1 MIDPTIIRPE
11 IPLEDFFAV
20 FMSSALVILL
30 GLGYVGIYT
39 LVKIS
44 KLKRFYM
51 PAAYGFWAAQ
61 TYCLY
66 YLGVLLSVEPF
77 TQNVLMGC
85 MAAYLLFPHFIY
97 FLMVKTHEAV
107 EH

>member
-11 IPLEDFFAV
+11 IPLEDFFYV
-20 FMSSALVILL
+20 FLSSALVILL

-39 LVKIS
+39 LVRIS
-44 KLKRFYM
+44 KLKSFYM
-51 PAAYGFWAAQ
+51 PAAYVFWGAQ

-77 TQNVLMGC
+77 TQKVLMGC
-85 MAAYLLFPHFIY
+85 MLAYLVFPHFIY
-97 FLMVKTHEAV
+97 FLMDKTHEAV

>member
-1 MIDPTIIRPE
+1 MIEPTIIRPE

-39 LVKIS
+39 LVRMGKMKS
-44 KLKRFYM
+44 FYM
-51 PAAYGFWAAQ
+51 PFAYSFWIAQ

-66 YLGVLLSVEPF
+66 YLGVLLSVEQF
-77 TQNVLMGC
+77 TQNVLMGA
-85 MAAYLLFPHFIY
+85 MLGFLLIPHFIY
-97 FLMVKTHEAV
+97 FLMEKTHEAV

>member
-11 IPLEDFFAV
+11 IPLEDFFNV
-20 FMSSALVILL
+20 FLSSALVIIL

-39 LVKIS
+39 LVRMG
-44 KLKRFYM
+44 KLKSFLM
-51 PAAYGFWAAQ
+51 PFAYGFWIAQ

-66 YLGVLLSVEPF
+66 WLGVLLSVETF
-77 TQNVLMGC
+77 TQNVLFGSMVGF
-85 MAAYLLFPHFIY
+85 LLIPHFIY
-97 FLMVKTHEAV
+97 FLMEVTHKSV